1 MQIDKSHP
9 IHPRNEDAKKKKLQV
24 RLRRP
29 RWGWPSEILPA
40 LRAYELR
47 VLQAVVPV
55 EPQRPGKDKSP
66 VAPAN
71 GKAAKE
77 GKAEGK
83 ADAKDAKKDA
93 GAATS
98 K

>member
-29 RWGWPSEILPA
+29 RWGWPSEILTA
-40 LRAYELR
+40 SRADELL

-66 VAPAN
+66 TAPN

-83 ADAKDAKKDA
+83 ADSAKDTKKDA